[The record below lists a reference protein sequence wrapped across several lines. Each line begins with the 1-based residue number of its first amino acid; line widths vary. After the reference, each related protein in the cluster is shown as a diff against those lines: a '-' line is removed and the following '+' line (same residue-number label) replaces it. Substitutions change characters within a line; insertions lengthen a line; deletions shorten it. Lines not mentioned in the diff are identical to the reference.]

1 MVWSFFFFFF
11 QAEDGIRDGRVT
23 GVQTCA
29 LPISVR
35 LGRRAEAER
44 RGERG
49 RVAFEVAVHGRYAE
63 ARGHERH
70 AGIEGEPVTAPL
82 RRRHA
87 RDLAHER
94 SGHALGGDV
103 RADLIGP
110 VRVRLAPALEE
121 VRRLPEADLL
131 ALLALHPGELL
142 ESLHDVM
149 GVAQAYRRRV
159 RQLLEPPRPRRLDEE
174 HADDAGRAR
183 SEERAEGTHGG
194 ADVALAFLL
203 DQDVPKGEVAVARE
217 VDIAE
222 VVARENPGAL
232 RPDVDGG
239 GDRIRLRQI
248 ASDLGEPGHDRPDLS
263 GLPQWADLNDQ
274 RVLLVDQPELR
285 D

>member
-1 MVWSFFFFFF
+1 MNV
-11 QAEDGIRDGRVT
+11 RVT
-23 GVQTCA
+23 
-29 LPISVR
+29 
-35 LGRRAEAER
+35 
-44 RGERG
+44 
-49 RVAFEVAVHGRYAE
+49 
-63 ARGHERH
+63 
-70 AGIEGEPVTAPL
+70 
-82 RRRHA
+82 
-87 RDLAHER
+87 R
-94 SGHALGGDV
+94 SGATYELISLV
-103 RADLIGP
+103 RYVYDSHQLSRRSAGFPRRIFWLSSRSTQASCSSRFTTLWAWP
-110 VRVRLAPALEE
+110 RLTAA
-121 VRRLPEADLL
+121 AC
-131 ALLALHPGELL
+131 A
-142 ESLHDVM
+142 SSDVM

-159 RQLLEPPRPRRLDEE
+159 RQLFEPPRPRRLDEE

-203 DQDVPKGEVAVARE
+203 DQDVPKSEVAVARE
-217 VDIAE
+217 VDIAK